1 MINHSKNA
9 SKKRDR
15 ERVIR
20 IGVRT
25 FFCKTWEHDKS
36 KKKKKQKK
44 KKKKKNLTEGGEIK
58 REKVSRYR
66 HGSRVVYYEH
76 G

>member
-1 MINHSKNA
+1 MTIELEK
-9 SKKRDR
+9 DLI
-15 ERVIR
+15 E
-20 IGVRT
+20 
-25 FFCKTWEHDKS
+25 
-36 KKKKKQKK
+36 
-44 KKKKKNLTEGGEIK
+44 EGNRGIE